1 MGIGIGIGIGIG
13 DKDWDSLAGEGREE
27 KGGKIE

>member
-1 MGIGIGIGIGIG
+1 MGIGLGIGIGIG
-13 DKDWDSLAGEGREE
+13 DRYWGLSAGEGREE